1 MKDNLITCCVTNE
14 SLVPLGPMKRYF
26 IVALLASSLNAQT
39 VTPTNA
45 PVVNKLGY
53 SLDTTYSLDGQTL
66 TGEHNIQYTHIFDET
81 FKMSV
86 QGDFL
91 TNYEHNKKHNSKD
104 IYTGYLKERYLRLKF
119 TGSPFVNILGF
130 KTGWEVR
137 YHLPV
142 DDKQQ
147 QAGSYGLVSPRLVM
161 AQQFNSHFNLTMIP
175 KFYVSMNRRSYQ
187 LNGSNQANDLGGL
200 GLEIIPQWIIAPGFT
215 LTYDPDLSV
224 VAMGSSPSNTKTT
237 YTYAYRHEVELF
249 YNLKNFYNIGVGGI
263 WQLDSYTFGNSSH
276 LNKPE
281 NDLFKGVRNKIG
293 LRVNKVFDL

>member
-1 MKDNLITCCVTNE
+1 
-14 SLVPLGPMKRYF
+14 MKRYF

-53 SLDTTYSLDGQTL
+53 SLDTTYALDGQTL

-86 QGDFL
+86 QGDFF
-91 TNYEHNKKHNSKD
+91 TNYEHNKAHNSID
-104 IYTGYLKERYLRLKF
+104 DWATYLKERYLRVKF
-119 TGSPFVNILGF
+119 IGSPFVNILGF

-137 YHLPV
+137 YFLPV
-142 DDKQQ
+142 DQKSH
-147 QAGSYGLVSPRLVM
+147 QAGSFGNVQTSLLMSN
-161 AQQFNSHFNLTMIP
+161 QFNSHFNLTIIP
-175 KFYVSMNRRSYQ
+175 KFVVGLHQRSYQ
-187 LNGSNQANDLGGL
+187 LYGSNKENDLAIL
-200 GLEIIPQWIIAPGFT
+200 ALEILPQWVIVPGLT
-215 LTYDPDLSV
+215 LTYDPMIYLTV
-224 VAMGSSPSNTKTT
+224 KGATPTKKLTT
-237 YTYAYRHEVELF
+237 YTYDYKHEVELF

>member
-14 SLVPLGPMKRYF
+14 SLVPLVPMKRYF

-45 PVVNKLGY
+45 PIVNKLGY
-53 SLDTTYSLDGQTL
+53 SLDTTYAL
-66 TGEHNIQYTHIFDET
+66 TGKALIGEHNLQYTHIFDDT
-81 FKMSV
+81 FKLAV

-91 TNYEHNKKHNSKD
+91 TNYEHDIKHNSKD
-104 IYTGYLKERYLRLKF
+104 DWATYLKERYLRVKF
-119 TGSPFVNILGF
+119 TGSPFVNIFGF

-137 YHLPV
+137 YFLPI
-142 DDKQQ
+142 DQKSH
-147 QAGSYGLVSPRLVM
+147 QAGSFGSVQPSLLMSK
-161 AQQFNSHFNLTMIP
+161 QFNSHFNLTIIP
-175 KFYVSMNRRSYQ
+175 KFVLGLHQRSYQ
-187 LNGSNQANDLGGL
+187 LYGSNQANDLGIL
-200 GLEIIPQWIIAPGFT
+200 ALEILPQWVIAPGLT
-215 LTYDPDLSV
+215 LTYDPMVYLTV
-224 VAMGSSPSNTKTT
+224 KGATPTKNLTT
-237 YTYAYRHEVELF
+237 YTYDYRHEVELF

>member
-1 MKDNLITCCVTNE
+1 
-14 SLVPLGPMKRYF
+14 MKRYF

-53 SLDTTYSLDGQTL
+53 SLDTTYALDGQTL

-86 QGDFL
+86 QGDFF

-137 YHLPV
+137 YQLPV
-142 DDKQQ
+142 DDKLQ
-147 QAGSYGLVSPRLVM
+147 QAGSYGSVSPRFVM

-200 GLEIIPQWIIAPGFT
+200 GLEIIPQWIITPGFT

-224 VAMGSSPSNTKTT
+224 VAMGSSPSNTKIT
-237 YTYAYRHEVELF
+237 YTYAYRHEVELL